1 MEDDIQNYLSTVM
14 FRGTPCRRRWFIRC
28 VGVSFSLFE
37 KRSFLFQ
44 NDEEK
49 AVNERIVC
57 ENETVVFEEDFLN
70 DSF

>member
-1 MEDDIQNYLSTVM
+1 M
-14 FRGTPCRRRWFIRC
+14 
-28 VGVSFSLFE
+28 GVSFSLFE

-49 AVNERIVC
+49 AVKERIVC

-70 DSF
+70 DSFKKKSHS